1 MSKLLSIENINYTV
15 PYGDTILENVNLEV
29 EPGEFIGLLGH
40 NGSGKSTL
48 IDLLLGNRS
57 YTSGKISILD
67 EDPHSADRKNKR
79 DIVYLSQDV
88 SIKGDVTISEF
99 LKFHSAFY
107 KNYSRDLQNHLLK
120 VFDLNPNQKVGV
132 LSTGQQKKVQVVA
145 GLSTQ
150 PKLIIIDEI
159 TAVMDPETRDIF
171 FRELLKVKSQIGS
184 SILLATNIAE
194 DLVNRADKVLF
205 IENKTGKLHHP
216 DEIMKLFNIES
227 AA

>member
-15 PYGDTILENVNLEV
+15 PYGETILENVNLDV
-29 EPGEFIGLLGH
+29 RPAEFIGILGH

-48 IDLLLGNRS
+48 IDLLLGNRK
-57 YTSGKISILD
+57 YTSGKITILD
-67 EDPHSADRKNKR
+67 EDPHHADRKNKK

-88 SIKGDVTISEF
+88 SIKGDVTIKEF

-107 KNYSRDLQNHLLK
+107 KNYSHLLQNHLLD
-120 VFDLNPNQKVGV
+120 VFELNPQQKVGV

-145 GLSTQ
+145 SLSTQ

-171 FRELLKVKSQIGS
+171 FRELIKAKSSFNS

-216 DEIMKLFNIES
+216 DEIMKLFNIGQ

>member
-15 PYGDTILENVNLEV
+15 PYGDTILENVSLEV
-29 EPGEFIGLLGH
+29 GPGEFIGLLGH

-48 IDLLLGNRS
+48 IDLLLGNRN

-67 EDPHSADRKNKR
+67 ENPHSEDRKNKK

-88 SIKGDVTISEF
+88 SIKGDVTIKEF

-107 KNYSRDLQNHLLK
+107 KNYSHELQNHLLN
-120 VFDLNPNQKVGV
+120 VFDLKPDQKVGV

-194 DLVNRADKVLF
+194 DLVDRADKVLF
-205 IENKTGKLHHP
+205 IENKTGKLHDP
-216 DEIMKLFNIES
+216 DEIMKLFNIEN